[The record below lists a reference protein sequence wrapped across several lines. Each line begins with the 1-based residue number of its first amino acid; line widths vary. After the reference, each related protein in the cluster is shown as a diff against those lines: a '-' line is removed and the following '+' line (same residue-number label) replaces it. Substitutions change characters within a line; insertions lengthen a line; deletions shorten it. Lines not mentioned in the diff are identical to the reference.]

1 MADVIVYSQQISHEW
16 ERRNLLRHVHAGRVP
31 RANVCDADFLLV
43 TAAKFHG
50 WASAR
55 PCPLCEAEMRNVKWI
70 YSEKLGRRSG
80 TARND
85 DEIADITAEVGELT
99 VHTVEVCPSCRWNHL
114 LVEEQARVQVPGQK
128 TGDREVMDD

>member
-1 MADVIVYSQQISHEW
+1 MIVYSQQVSHEW

-43 TAAKFHG
+43 TAANFHG
-50 WASAR
+50 WSSAR
-55 PCPLCEAEMRNVKWI
+55 ACPICEADMRNVKWV

-85 DEIADITAEVGELT
+85 EEIAELTAEIGELT
-99 VHTVEVCPSCRWNHL
+99 VHTVEVCPSCGWNHL
-114 LVEEQARVQVPGQK
+114 LLAEQANVQDSGCE
-128 TGDREVMDD
+128 TGESGDLQD